1 MINKKEIIKNYK
13 NQKQPAGIFA
23 VKNLVDNKIFI
34 GTSLNLPAKL
44 RGISFELE
52 LGSHAFKNLADDYK
66 KLGKNNFEISILD
79 ELQVKDETDAGLR
92 AELDMLES
100 MWVEKLKADGVVFY
114 NKK

>member
-23 VKNLVDNKIFI
+23 VKNLLDNKIFI
-34 GTSLNLPAKL
+34 GTSLNLLAKL

-66 KLGKNNFEISILD
+66 KLGKENFEISILD
-79 ELQVKDETDAGLR
+79 ELQVKDETDGELR
-92 AELDMLES
+92 TELDMLES
-100 MWVEKLKADGVVFY
+100 MWVDKLKNEGVGFY